1 FSFFLNEIQPASF
14 LLPYTTLFR
23 SRRPLPQGRGG
34 RPGGRRAVT
43 LRVDAVGA
51 ARVLAAHRD
60 VTILCHLR
68 PDADALGSS
77 AGLAR
82 ALRREGVVVHQSFD
96 PGIVPDGL
104 RVIPGAE
111 LVTPL
116 ADVRAGDC
124 GHLAEPASEILMLD
138 PHLSTPGFGTHMLLD
153 PDAASTPSLMLD
165 VLEAGGWP
173 ADDEIATALYSGL
186 ITDTGSFRWS
196 DASA

>member
-82 ALRREGVVVHQSFD
+82 ALRDRK
-96 PGIVPDGL
+96 
-104 RVIPGAE
+104 
-111 LVTPL
+111 
-116 ADVRAGDC
+116 
-124 GHLAEPASEILMLD
+124 
-138 PHLSTPGFGTHMLLD
+138 STRLNSSHVSISY
-153 PDAASTPSLMLD
+153 A
-165 VLEAGGWP
+165 VLC
-173 ADDEIATALYSGL
+173 
-186 ITDTGSFRWS
+186 FK
-196 DASA
+196 